1 MRTGFGRFAL
11 TLAAA
16 SVAAAVGINAQDDTR
31 KLFESGQFQKV
42 VEQTPDDAPAEA
54 QYLKGLAQLR
64 LGQNDGAKAAFGRL
78 PGGGDA
84 WRSVGDSA
92 VALIDGNQD
101 GALEAARAAVAA
113 DASLPAA
120 HYQLGLA
127 LEARGDNPAAAEAF
141 AKAAEANPQMAYAHY
156 NAGMNYYKAKRIDR
170 MAVYFENFLKLAPN
184 APEKPAVE
192 SIMRTVR
199 GRQ

>member
-1 MRTGFGRFAL
+1 MRTRFVRL
-11 TLAAA
+11 TLTIVIA
-16 SVAAAVGINAQDDTR
+16 SVAAVAGINAQDDMR
-31 KLFESGQFQKV
+31 KLFESGQFQAV
-42 VEQTPDDAPAEA
+42 VDQTPEDAPADA

-64 LGQNDGAKAAFGRL
+64 LGQNDGAKAAFARL
-78 PGGGDA
+78 QGGGDA
-84 WRSVGDSA
+84 WRSIGESA
-92 VALIDGNQD
+92 VALVDGNKD
-101 GALEAARAAVAA
+101 GAVDAARAAAAA
-113 DASLPAA
+113 DGSLAA
-120 HYQLGLA
+120 AQYQLGLA
-127 LEARGDNPAAAEAF
+127 LEARGENPPAADAF

-199 GRQ
+199 GK

>member
-1 MRTGFGRFAL
+1 MRTRFVRFAL
-11 TLAAA
+11 TIAAA

-78 PGGGDA
+78 AGGGDA

-101 GALEAARAAVAA
+101 GALDAARAAVAA
-113 DASLPAA
+113 DAGLAA
-120 HYQLGLA
+120 AQYQLGLT
-127 LEARGDNPAAAEAF
+127 LEARGDNPAAADAF
-141 AKAAEANPQMAYAHY
+141 AKATEANPQMAYAHY